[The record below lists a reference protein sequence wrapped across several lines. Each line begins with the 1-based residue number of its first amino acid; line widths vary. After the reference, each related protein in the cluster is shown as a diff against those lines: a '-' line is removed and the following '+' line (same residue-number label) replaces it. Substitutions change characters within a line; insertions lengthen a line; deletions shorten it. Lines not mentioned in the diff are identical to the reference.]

1 MLEPILGKNIFPIL
15 RSTLNRLDGRLVDHG
30 ERVAYLV
37 CHMLRQMGCPARR
50 MLDLCILTV
59 LHDIGAYKTDEV
71 DDMILFETRRVW
83 NHSIYGYLFIREFS
97 PLRDQAQAV
106 LYHHLDYERFP
117 VGKTESRETALLLHL
132 ADGVDT
138 WLRGH
143 PPESLPGFLRENA
156 GKRFDPRQVELFL
169 QVQEQDRLLQNL
181 QSGQYQSELH
191 TLLEGLDITPSEA
204 HQYLRMLV
212 YSVDFRSETTVAH
225 TFMMTALSVQLA
237 WRLGLPLGQ
246 CRKIYYGAMLHDLG
260 KIAIPTEILEFPGTL
275 TAPQMALMRTH
286 VSVSEE
292 IIKDFVDPEVCRIA
306 VRRKARRQRL
316 SARAQGRGPH
326 PQRTAGGGGGHP
338 QRPDRAAQ
346 LQGVLQRREGAP
358 PAAGDERKRQAR
370 RAGHRTG
377 AFPVRRH
384 FARGRRILPAGHRSL
399 SADEGRIPEAARL
412 IKKRAVYIFLLTRTN
427 VL

>member
-30 ERVAYLV
+30 ERVTYLV

-50 MLDLCILTV
+50 MLDLCILAV

-237 WRLGLPLGQ
+237 WRLGLPLAQ

-306 VRRKARRQRL
+306 VRHHEKLDGSGYPRGLRAGDLTLSERLVAVADILSALIGRRSYKESFSEEKVRHLLRGMSENGKLDGQVTGLVLSQYDDILRAADEYCRPVIEAYQRMKDEYQRL
-316 SARAQGRGPH
+316 HG
-326 PQRTAGGGGGHP
+326 
-338 QRPDRAAQ
+338 
-346 LQGVLQRREGAP
+346 
-358 PAAGDERKRQAR
+358 
-370 RAGHRTG
+370 
-377 AFPVRRH
+377 
-384 FARGRRILPAGHRSL
+384 
-399 SADEGRIPEAARL
+399 
-412 IKKRAVYIFLLTRTN
+412 
-427 VL
+427 